1 MIRAAA
7 ILALVL
13 LASCGQSMQRQQR
26 AGPDTTTDAWPG
38 GASARPLPEGVVAI
52 GDAAWRKAESHP
64 PRATLALVR
73 RGRGRYDIF
82 CSECHGHTG
91 GGDGMI
97 VQRGYPPP
105 PSLNSA
111 EARSASAKQLFAVI
125 SHGKGIMFPY
135 AAQIPPRDRWA
146 IIAYI
151 RALQLARTPQ
161 AKGAAQ

>member
-1 MIRAAA
+1 MMRA
-7 ILALVL
+7 LALFALVA
-13 LASCGQSMQRQQR
+13 LAACGQSMQRQHR
-26 AGPDTTTDAWPG
+26 DGADRTTNAWPS
-38 GASARPLPEGVVAI
+38 GATARPLPAGVVAI
-52 GDAAWRKAESHP
+52 GDAAWRKAEATP
-64 PRATLALVR
+64 PRATLALIQ

-82 CSECHGHTG
+82 CSECHGHAG

-97 VQRGYPPP
+97 VRRGYPPP

-111 EARSASAKQLFAVI
+111 EARRASAQELFGVI

-151 RALQLARTPQ
+151 RALQLAQSPQ
-161 AKGAAQ
+161 VKGAAP